1 MFTLLYT
8 CPNMVRAVWS
18 CQGAAR
24 HLLLARG
31 AGTHC
36 SARPDDCIP
45 HQSFYYRQ
53 PVRQS
58 MCCVF
63 VGRWVGVKFE
73 SDSPKCRNSEFGQ
86 VSACICFAAAHCWLC
101 RAGLVLTVSWA
112 SLFSD
117 ATSKMPRSLSA
128 RSTAIKRAKKVSPNP
143 IDPERSRFP
152 SAWRR

>member
-1 MFTLLYT
+1 MRTLDIYQYEDT
-8 CPNMVRAVWS
+8 RYIAVIGHIYSSVGTHIADVRAVWS

-45 HQSFYYRQ
+45 NQSVYYHQ

-63 VGRWVGVKFE
+63 VGGWVGVRFE
-73 SDSPKCRNSEFGQ
+73 SDSPS
-86 VSACICFAAAHCWLC
+86 
-101 RAGLVLTVSWA
+101 T
-112 SLFSD
+112 D
-117 ATSKMPRSLSA
+117 A
-128 RSTAIKRAKKVSPNP
+128 
-143 IDPERSRFP
+143 
-152 SAWRR
+152 

>member
-101 RAGLVLTVSWA
+101 RAVLVLP
-112 SLFSD
+112 SLG
-117 ATSKMPRSLSA
+117 RLSFLMQPQKCHGPSPLA
-128 RSTAIKRAKKVSPNP
+128 AQPSNAPKK
-143 IDPERSRFP
+143 
-152 SAWRR
+152 